1 MTSANSCAA
10 CAASRSSSSSSTR
23 GVASAALRGFISC
36 EEARGVPGVAF
47 DALGVAVI
55 LIGAASN
62 SNAKVAHSACCGGLP
77 VALAEIV
84 RALCLPSPSP
94 VLCGGGCEWL
104 ELWIWK
110 SHRRTSSII

>member
-10 CAASRSSSSSSTR
+10 CAASRSSSTSSTR

-62 SNAKVAHSACCGGLP
+62 SNLHSSGTRRVWLCALCRDPREGFFARRLPFVCGG
-77 VALAEIV
+77 VCAL
-84 RALCLPSPSP
+84 
-94 VLCGGGCEWL
+94 G
-104 ELWIWK
+104 LWTWK